1 MKLFLDSGPLIAK
14 FNQKD
19 PYYDSTKVIF
29 DQIQSKELDVTRIL
43 TSNLV
48 IGEVLT
54 HILYATHNLEY
65 CRKILNLVG
74 HSKYLEIVYI
84 DQNLDNST
92 RAYFLK
98 YFDQEL
104 SFVDCSNSI
113 IMQEYNIDSIFTF
126 DGSFQKLGFVC
137 LP

>member
-19 PYYDSTKVIF
+19 PYYTSTKAIF
-29 DQIQSKELDVTRIL
+29 DQIQSREIDVARII

-48 IGEVLT
+48 IGEALT
-54 HILYATHNLEY
+54 HVLYATHNIDY
-65 CRKILNLVG
+65 CRKILNLVE
-74 HSKYLEIVYI
+74 HSKYLEIVYV
-84 DQNLDNST
+84 DQTLDSAT

-104 SFVDCSNSI
+104 SFVDCSNAI
-113 IMQEYNIDSIFTF
+113 VMQEYNIDSIFTF
-126 DGSFQKLGFVC
+126 DGSFQKLGFPC